1 MSRCRLSVVV
11 LLCVTMAAAAGCTQG
26 SARDDTDCV
35 EGANTDIAADGEISA
50 GPFDRSQQNH
60 WGDAGGTKLWV
71 ATSVDQA
78 PTAATIEIQ
87 QVAGD
92 DPVPTTKQTRGT
104 DQIAQ
109 TGKSGLFYPGVIR
122 LPKPGSWRLIVTIG
136 ADTGCFL
143 VTRP

>member
-1 MSRCRLSVVV
+1 
-11 LLCVTMAAAAGCTQG
+11 MAAAAGCTQS
-26 SARDDTDCV
+26 SARDGGISNPSGTDTDCV
-35 EGANTDIAADGEISA
+35 EAANTDIAADGEISA
-50 GPFDRSQQNH
+50 GPFDLSQQNH

-78 PTAATIEIQ
+78 PTTATIAIE
-87 QVAGD
+87 QVTGD
-92 DPVPTTKQTRGT
+92 DPVRTTKQTRGT